1 MQRFDVLMPPE
12 IARKAARV
20 GVQKT
25 RLHWM
30 SLAPDWSAPSIGS
43 SICGPSASAASRHD
57 KRRFIDGPGD
67 KDCEEAGMKVRLR
80 IQRDSAV
87 LYDGVHD
94 VSDADSFGGACADA
108 WKHMLERKLA
118 KASSVG
124 ALFDALDERLL
135 DDLYGAEISLSS
147 A

>member
-1 MQRFDVLMPPE
+1 
-12 IARKAARV
+12 
-20 GVQKT
+20 
-25 RLHWM
+25 
-30 SLAPDWSAPSIGS
+30 
-43 SICGPSASAASRHD
+43 
-57 KRRFIDGPGD
+57 
-67 KDCEEAGMKVRLR
+67 MKVRLR
-80 IQRDSAV
+80 IQGDSAV

-94 VSDADSFGGACADA
+94 VSDADSFGGAFADA
-108 WKHMLERKLA
+108 WKHMLKWKFA